1 MENYLI
7 LNNLSYPV
15 LSLAMIIPAIGALL
29 CLFIKSDRAM
39 KIWGLV
45 VTLIVTAIS
54 CPLYTNFD
62 TTTAKYQFSE
72 LRQWFPAFN
81 LHYVV
86 GVDGISVLLVL
97 LTTFIMPLCILCSW
111 RSVGNRVREFI
122 VVMLLMETAMIGV
135 FVSLDTVLFYIFWEG
150 MLVPMYLIIAVWGGP
165 RRDYASIKFFLYT
178 FTGSIFLLVAIIA
191 LYTTTGTFFIPA
203 LMDRGYP
210 FMYQLWIFL
219 AFSLSFAVKVP
230 MYPLHTWLP
239 AAHVEAPT
247 AGSVVL
253 ASILLKMG
261 GYGFL
266 RFCLPMVPAA
276 TVACMPYMIA
286 ISLVSIVVGGYLAL
300 GQSDIKKL
308 IAYSSVGHMGFVT
321 LGIFLLSGRGITGA
335 VLQMINHGISTGAL
349 FICVGIIYERT
360 HSREIGD
367 NSALGM
373 MMPVYLTFLGIFS
386 LASFGFPG
394 TNNFVSEFL
403 VLIAAFAGNPLLGA
417 GATIGAVL
425 AAAYML
431 RLLQKMAWAGSDGHA
446 HSEQS
451 EKDSRHKLWDLNPR
465 ETATLGL
472 LTLFVFWLGF
482 YPKPLLSIMD
492 SSVKHLVNQVDAG
505 MGQNPPRFLFYKG
518 GSAEDANSDL
528 KSRLISGSGLVSS
541 RNKKEYVEPIRNSGN
556 LPERE
561 GSGLYRSK

>member
-7 LNNLSYPV
+7 LNNLGYPV
-15 LSLAMIIPAIGALL
+15 LSLAMSIPAVGALL
-29 CLFIKSDRAM
+29 CLFLKSDRAL

-45 VTLIVTAIS
+45 VTLIVAAIS
-54 CPLYTNFD
+54 CPLFTGFD

-72 LRQWFPAFN
+72 LRQWFPALN

-111 RSVGNRVREFI
+111 RSVDNRVREFI
-122 VVMLLMETAMIGV
+122 VVTLLMETAMIGV
-135 FVSLDTVLFYIFWEG
+135 FVSLNTVLFYIFWEG
-150 MLVPMYLIIAVWGGP
+150 MLVPMYLFIAVWGGP

-191 LYTTTGTFFIPA
+191 LYIDHRHILHPGAHGPRLPVHVPAMDIPR
-203 LMDRGYP
+203 L
-210 FMYQLWIFL
+210 
-219 AFSLSFAVKVP
+219 
-230 MYPLHTWLP
+230 LP
-239 AAHVEAPT
+239 
-247 AGSVVL
+247 
-253 ASILLKMG
+253 
-261 GYGFL
+261 FL
-266 RFCLPMVPAA
+266 RGKGSHVPAA
-276 TVACMPYMIA
+276 YLAARRPRRGADRGKRDTGEHPAENGRLRLPPFLPAHGACRHHRLHAVHDRHIA
-286 ISLVSIVVGGYLAL
+286 GLHIFGGYLAL

-403 VLIAAFAGNPLLGA
+403 VLIAAFAGNPLVGA
-417 GATIGAVL
+417 GATLGAVL

-431 RLLQKMAWAGSDGHA
+431 RLLQKMAWAGSDGHV
-446 HSEQS
+446 HNEDN
-451 EKDSRHKLWDLNPR
+451 EKESRHKLWDLSPR

-482 YPKPLLSIMD
+482 YPKPFLSIMD
-492 SSVKHLVNQVDAG
+492 SSVKHLVNQVEAG
-505 MGQNPPRFLFYKG
+505 TGHNP
-518 GSAEDANSDL
+518 
-528 KSRLISGSGLVSS
+528 SRSGL
-541 RNKKEYVEPIRNSGN
+541 
-556 LPERE
+556 
-561 GSGLYRSK
+561 